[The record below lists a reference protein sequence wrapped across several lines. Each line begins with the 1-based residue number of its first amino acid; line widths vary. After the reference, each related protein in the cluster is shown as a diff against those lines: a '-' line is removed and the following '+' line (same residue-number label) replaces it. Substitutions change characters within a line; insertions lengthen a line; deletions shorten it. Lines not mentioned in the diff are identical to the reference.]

1 MSEKRT
7 ELLHDIAI
15 RTANT
20 NIEGQLEV
28 AIQLLEFYQDIEGK
42 TADDLRKI
50 KEQEKFI
57 DLLNGT
63 EYRNRLQNVITEQFS
78 VLSDKHLVQYH
89 EDLLYQDALSGL
101 NITLIPAL
109 EDVQQ
114 ELLYG
119 VFERPTLQ

>member
-1 MSEKRT
+1 MSDKRT

-15 RTANT
+15 RTANL

-28 AIQLLEFYQDIEGK
+28 AVQLLEFYQDIEGK

-50 KEQEKFI
+50 KEQEKFV

-63 EYRNRLQNVITEQFS
+63 AYRDRLQNVITEQFDK
-78 VLSDKHLVQYH
+78 LSDEHLSQYH
-89 EDLLYQDALSGL
+89 SDLVYQDALASL

-109 EDVQQ
+109 EEVQQ

>member
-15 RTANT
+15 RTANR
-20 NIEGQLEV
+20 NIEEQLDV
-28 AIQLLEFYQDIEGK
+28 GIQLLEFYKDIEGK

-63 EYRNRLQNVITEQFS
+63 EYRDRLQNVITEQFAK
-78 VLSDKHLVQYH
+78 LSDEHLALFHSELV
-89 EDLLYQDALSGL
+89 YQDALSDL

-109 EDVQQ
+109 EEVQQ

-119 VFERPTLQ
+119 VFEKPTLQ

>member
-1 MSEKRT
+1 MSDKRT

-15 RTANT
+15 RTSNL
-20 NIEGQLEV
+20 NIEAQLDV

-63 EYRNRLQNVITEQFS
+63 EYRDRLQNVVTEQFNK
-78 VLSDKHLVQYH
+78 LSDEHLALYH
-89 EDLLYQDALSGL
+89 NDLVYQDALADL

-109 EDVQQ
+109 EEVQQ

-119 VFERPTLQ
+119 VFEKPTLQ